1 MDNLTKI
8 LFACLLLL
16 GSAFAKEIQGVNIP
30 EVSAN
35 LKLQGTGV
43 REKFFFDLYVGALYL
58 QTPKMDAKE
67 ILEADEQMGLKLHI
81 ISSMITSQK
90 MEDATREGFENSL
103 GKEIDSLKN
112 EIEAFISVFKEEIKI
127 GDVYDL
133 VYTPNVGVDIYKNT
147 IFKKT
152 IPSLAFKKALFGI
165 WLGEKPAQQSLKDAM
180 LGK

>member
-1 MDNLTKI
+1 MR
-8 LFACLLLL
+8 
-16 GSAFAKEIQGVNIP
+16 
-30 EVSAN
+30 
-35 LKLQGTGV
+35 LKL
-43 REKFFFDLYVGALYL
+43 LYL
-58 QTPKMDAKE
+58 FSKRK
-67 ILEADEQMGLKLHI
+67 DEESKKLWY
-81 ISSMITSQK
+81 K
-90 MEDATREGFENSL
+90 V
-103 GKEIDSLKN
+103 
-112 EIEAFISVFKEEIKI
+112 EAFISVFKEEIKI